1 VAAIRIAYG
10 RPDGEN
16 FQTESAAYLSSA
28 NDRDFE
34 ASGFSDHCLNFVG
47 DRVNPPAVEVSS
59 FSELLKDMFMGRF
72 GEQQRAAERRSGSA
86 GTGKICLGR
95 IECRFHEPA
104 LMEVDVRVNGQARAC
119 AA

>member
-10 RPDGEN
+10 RPGGEN

-34 ASGFSDHCLNFVG
+34 AGRFRDHCLSFVD
-47 DRVNPPAVEVSS
+47 DRVDPPTAEGGR
-59 FSELLKDMFMGRF
+59 FGELLKDLFMGRL
-72 GEQQRAAERRSGSA
+72 GEQQRATERRSGSA
-86 GTGKICLGR
+86 YTGKIGPGR
-95 IECRFHEPA
+95 IEGRFDEPA
-104 LMEVDVRVNGQARAC
+104 LMEVDVRVNCQSQAC

>member
-28 NDRDFE
+28 NDRDFKP
-34 ASGFSDHCLNFVG
+34 SRFRDHCLRFG
-47 DRVNPPAVEVSS
+47 DDRVNPPTAEVRS
-59 FSELLKDMFMGRF
+59 FSELLKDMFTGGFR
-72 GEQQRAAERRSGSA
+72 EQQRAPERRSGSA
-86 GTGKICLGR
+86 DTGKICPGR
-95 IECRFHEPA
+95 IECRFDEPA
-104 LMEVDVRVNGQARAC
+104 LMEVDVRVNCQSQAC